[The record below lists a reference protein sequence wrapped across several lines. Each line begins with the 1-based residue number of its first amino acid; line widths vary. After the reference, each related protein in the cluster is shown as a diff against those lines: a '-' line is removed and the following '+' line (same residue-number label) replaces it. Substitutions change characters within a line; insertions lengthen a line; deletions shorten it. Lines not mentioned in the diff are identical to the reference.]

1 MIYPFN
7 IYHIYVAIFFFNNTQ
22 PIPGKSTTRHWW
34 NSRKTSVS
42 NYHCC
47 HINTTSTGRTYCTA
61 VLPEATFP
69 LVTNITKNLS
79 EQLLVPPP
87 TPKQKI
93 SITALLCFIIKH
105 KHDAPMV
112 SWYTAQWPKTAWSPD
127 RDHKRDIQ
135 TQYNTMQQKCRTTDQ
150 WFFKMLFLVIRYFII
165 IISLICFCK
174 SDQNSVV
181 DPLYLA
187 GSLVLKLSLKNTA
200 GKQTAH
206 RMLD

>member
-1 MIYPFN
+1 
-7 IYHIYVAIFFFNNTQ
+7 
-22 PIPGKSTTRHWW
+22 
-34 NSRKTSVS
+34 
-42 NYHCC
+42 
-47 HINTTSTGRTYCTA
+47 
-61 VLPEATFP
+61 
-69 LVTNITKNLS
+69 
-79 EQLLVPPP
+79 
-87 TPKQKI
+87 
-93 SITALLCFIIKH
+93 
-105 KHDAPMV
+105 
-112 SWYTAQWPKTAWSPD
+112 
-127 RDHKRDIQ
+127 
-135 TQYNTMQQKCRTTDQ
+135 MQQKCRTTDQ